1 MERVNQLKE
10 QLQPLRD
17 NDWRMPVGLELYP
30 LAIEAMDNIGT
41 TDPVLRDEL
50 ILEFL
55 FVLITERLLS
65 KEQIKELL
73 ASCLSEKHLFYKL
86 GEKEDDSVFNRAF
99 TILIV
104 RAILYYHR
112 SFGEDLLKKEE
123 IQKVFDDVLK
133 FVRQERDLRGYVKDK
148 GWAHAMAHSGD
159 ALRALALC
167 NELSPDQLLEILEV
181 IREKV
186 SINDY
191 VFINEEAERL
201 TTVVINIIHRNVI
214 REEKIVNWIR
224 SFGNLEV
231 PSGLPARH
239 YWKEN
244 IKNFLRSL
252 YFRLKFKKESEAYLQ
267 AIEETQNKLN
277 EFFNNLKA

>member
-1 MERVNQLKE
+1 MERIQQLKE
-10 QLQPLRD
+10 QLQALRD
-17 NDWRMPVGLELYP
+17 KDWKMPEGLELYP
-30 LAIEAMDNIGT
+30 LAMEAMSNIGT

-73 ASCLSEKHLFYKL
+73 SSCLSEKHLFYKL
-86 GEKEDDSVFNRAF
+86 GEKEDDSIFNRAF

-112 SFGEDLLKKEE
+112 NFGEDLLNKEE
-123 IQKVFDDVLK
+123 IQKVFDDALR
-133 FVRQERDLRGYVKDK
+133 FVRQEKDLRGYVKDK

-186 SINDY
+186 SIYNY
-191 VFINEEAERL
+191 VYINEEAERL
-201 TTVVINIIHRNVI
+201 TSVVINIIHRNVI

-231 PSGLPARH
+231 PSSLPERH

-244 IKNFLRSL
+244 IKNFLRSM

>member
-1 MERVNQLKE
+1 MERIQQLKE
-10 QLQPLRD
+10 QLQSLRD
-17 NDWRMPVGLELYP
+17 NDWKMSEGLELYP
-30 LAIEAMDNIGT
+30 LAMEALTNIGT

-73 ASCLSEKHLFYKL
+73 ASCLSEKHLFFML
-86 GEKEDDSVFNRAF
+86 GEKADDSVFNRAF
-99 TILIV
+99 TILII

-112 SFGEDLLKKEE
+112 NFGEDLLNKEE
-123 IQKVFDDVLK
+123 IQKVFDDVLR
-133 FVRQERDLRGYVKDK
+133 FVRLEKDMRGYVIDK

-159 ALRALALC
+159 ALRALTLC

-186 SINDY
+186 SIYDY
-191 VFINEEAERL
+191 VYINEEAERL
-201 TTVVINIIHRNVI
+201 TSVVINIIHRNVI